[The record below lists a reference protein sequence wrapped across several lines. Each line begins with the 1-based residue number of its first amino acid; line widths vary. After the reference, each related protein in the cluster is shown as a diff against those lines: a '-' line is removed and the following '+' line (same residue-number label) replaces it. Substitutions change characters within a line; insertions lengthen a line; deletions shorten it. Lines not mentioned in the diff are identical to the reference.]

1 MIRCCR
7 LNIRR
12 PKLTWNCFSWLHYFW
27 IVSICSVLKSL
38 NSLQSNSFDLW
49 TTLEI
54 FWLNREST
62 NNLLIGVFFLNN
74 DANFGTQKNDACCF
88 FLGSRT
94 LLKESWPTNTEAFQE
109 INLESTLENILRRRC
124 GQKCLLRKRF
134 VKSNICVFKKRLK
147 IFEYLVNFFITSFQL
162 ESSTIDYGASRKMH
176 AREQKQVLLQIKWMH
191 LCERFWWRKLR
202 P

>member
-1 MIRCCR
+1 MFKVYCRFFSKMIRCCR

-54 FWLNREST
+54 FLTQSRIHQQLVDWC
-62 NNLLIGVFFLNN
+62 FFLNN
-74 DANFGTQKNDACCF
+74 DANFGIQKNDACCF

-94 LLKESWPTNTEAFQE
+94 LLKESWPTNTEVFQE
-109 INLESTLENILRRRC
+109 INLESTLENVLRRRC

-162 ESSTIDYGASRKMH
+162 ESSTIDCGASKEFKRRQMKT
-176 AREQKQVLLQIKWMH
+176 
-191 LCERFWWRKLR
+191 
-202 P
+202 